1 MTNIH
6 GYLWCLVKE
15 KPQRS
20 LVLQNHVGHTISFN
34 KRNQLPMKKEK
45 NKNKKSVQSNW
56 LEKKDK
62 ERVRFIIIIIIIFK
76 KEKFIHFKYMISK
89 ARDYL

>member
-6 GYLWCLVKE
+6 DYLWCLVKE
-15 KPQRS
+15 KPKRV
-20 LVLQNHVGHTISFN
+20 LVLQNRVGHTTSFN
-34 KRNQLPMKKEK
+34 KRNQLAMKKEK

-56 LEKKDK
+56 LEKKEK
-62 ERVRFIIIIIIIFK
+62 ERVRFIIIFE

-89 ARDYL
+89 THDYL